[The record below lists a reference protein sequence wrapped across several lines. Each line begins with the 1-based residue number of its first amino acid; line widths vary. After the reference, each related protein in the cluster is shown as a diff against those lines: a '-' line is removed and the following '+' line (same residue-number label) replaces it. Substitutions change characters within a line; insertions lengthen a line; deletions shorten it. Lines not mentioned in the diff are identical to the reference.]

1 MADMEDY
8 LQSDFDPS
16 KVTMPRLRSIL
27 VTHDIGFPATAKKAQ
42 LVQLVNE
49 QVMPQVS
56 KLRAQKLRAKRSSMG
71 IVNAGSAEDVGD
83 WDDSIIETPASV
95 RRGKSPRKSSTRLKS
110 EEYDESHMA
119 TPRVTSRQSRAS
131 RSVSRAQSHA
141 DDYEAP
147 KSTATRRVSR
157 RTVTPSIKDE
167 SGDDNDNP
175 FSDDNPFQSGV
186 SPTGTVQKTPRN
198 NYRRRLSEIEAAKS
212 AQSARRSTGQQ
223 AGLSVSK
230 TRRQQQTPQ
239 PEFDDTEDDSDDMEP
254 GEEFTPDAQLELE
267 AAASQGEVM
276 PPRKTSRSAAQK
288 SSRKTPLAVLLVTL
302 LSVYA
307 GWWRQ
312 EKIAVGY
319 CNLGRSPQF
328 IVPADWPIPDSVVPF
343 LEPQCEQ
350 CPPHAYCYEN
360 FETRCEQDFI
370 LRPHPLSFGGLV
382 PLPPSCEPDGEKARR
397 VKAVA
402 DKAIEE
408 LRDRRAKFE
417 CGELVDEAG
426 HQQDSPSIDE
436 EELKETVSAK
446 RNKKL
451 NSAEF
456 EDLWIAAIGEITA
469 REEVSAKAI
478 ENSNSTGFPNR
489 QLSSTSLARVSLRCS
504 VRRAIRRGVERYR
517 LAAGLLVMAF
527 IGALAAR
534 AKYRRHVMTSR
545 QVPALVETVLTKLLS
560 QKEVGAEDDEE
571 DPWLFLPNLRDDVL
585 RSVHSLR
592 EREHIW
598 QKVKAVVEMN
608 SNVRTSQREGANGE
622 FGRAWEWI
630 GPLGIEGARRRRSG
644 RQSLLPDSNPV
655 TPGSVADSV
664 DSKKWQES
672 RPIY

>member
-83 WDDSIIETPASV
+83 WDDSVIEPPASV
-95 RRGKSPRKSSTRLKS
+95 RRGKSPRKSSTRVKS
-110 EEYDESHMA
+110 EEYDEAHMA

-147 KSTATRRVSR
+147 KSTASRRMSR

-198 NYRRRLSEIEAAKS
+198 NYRRRLSAIEVAKS
-212 AQSARRSTGQQ
+212 AQSARHSTGHQ

-276 PPRKTSRSAAQK
+276 PPRKTSRM
-288 SSRKTPLAVLLVTL
+288 
-302 LSVYA
+302 
-307 GWWRQ
+307 
-312 EKIAVGY
+312 
-319 CNLGRSPQF
+319 
-328 IVPADWPIPDSVVPF
+328 PF

-370 LRPHPLSFGGLV
+370 LRLHPLSFGGLV

-417 CGELVDEAG
+417 CGELVDTAG

-478 ENSNSTGFPNR
+478 E
-489 QLSSTSLARVSLRCS
+489 
-504 VRRAIRRGVERYR
+504 
-517 LAAGLLVMAF
+517 
-527 IGALAAR
+527 
-534 AKYRRHVMTSR
+534 

-622 FGRAWEWI
+622 FGH
-630 GPLGIEGARRRRSG
+630 
-644 RQSLLPDSNPV
+644 
-655 TPGSVADSV
+655 
-664 DSKKWQES
+664 SKKWQES